1 MIPFLLYIIKL
12 SCCLTFFYVG
22 YKLLL
27 SHETFFHFNRK
38 ILLTGILTCMLLPL
52 IKVETATTSII
63 QQPIIQLEKIMME
76 DDYSRTLTISYETAN
91 ASRPA
96 GKQLPSFSVVELL
109 ALIFVTGSCIHL
121 CMLIRSHIS
130 LCLLIR
136 SGRKIK
142 RGDCTFVLFDRPVT
156 PFNYGNYIILSE
168 RDYRENPETILTHE
182 LVHFHLLHSFD
193 IAFVELL
200 SLFQWFNPA
209 VWLLKKEVRN
219 VHEFQ
224 ADAEVLQTGIDTTT
238 YQLLLVRKAVDSG
251 PYTFANSFNHS
262 KIKNIK
268 NRFTMMTKKKSNSWA
283 QLKLLLLLPIAAL
296 CVYACARPEST
307 RQVEQMLRNGDTT
320 ILSNNQTYTPDFF
333 EAELNK
339 YISELG
345 GNPTLPTDEKYN
357 FLLEKTNVVNLIVNA
372 KDQILFAGS
381 YCTTEHLPSDLA
393 KKLVAEYSNKK
404 PALIYML
411 IEQGTS
417 SEAKTGIFNIV
428 GKIFEENK
436 ELFKQKNQPVLLL
449 FGALG
454 SHRNGLSTSISVNP
468 TETYLIS
475 IAFMN
480 DTGKEL
486 RSFTLPAGVDHTG
499 FINEIKEW
507 LKSPGGESPFST
519 VSIKASSNTTMGVI
533 IDLKQA
539 LRDYYALKISYQA
552 MN

>member
-1 MIPFLLYIIKL
+1 
-12 SCCLTFFYVG
+12 
-22 YKLLL
+22 
-27 SHETFFHFNRK
+27 
-38 ILLTGILTCMLLPL
+38 
-52 IKVETATTSII
+52 
-63 QQPIIQLEKIMME
+63 ME

-238 YQLLLVRKAVDSG
+238 YQLLLVRKAVDPG
-251 PYTFANSFNHS
+251 PYTFTNSFNHS

-283 QLKLLLLLPIAAL
+283 RLKLLWLLPIAAL
-296 CVYACARPEST
+296 SVYACSRPNNAARQS
-307 RQVEQMLRNGDTT
+307 EQMIRSEDTT
-320 ILSNNQTYTPDFF
+320 PPSINQ
-333 EAELNK
+333 N
-339 YISELG
+339 
-345 GNPTLPTDEKYN
+345 
-357 FLLEKTNVVNLIVNA
+357 
-372 KDQILFAGS
+372 
-381 YCTTEHLPSDLA
+381 TT
-393 KKLVAEYSNKK
+393 V
-404 PALIYML
+404 
-411 IEQGTS
+411 
-417 SEAKTGIFNIV
+417 
-428 GKIFEENK
+428 
-436 ELFKQKNQPVLLL
+436 
-449 FGALG
+449 
-454 SHRNGLSTSISVNP
+454 SISVDP
-468 TETYLIS
+468 TETHSVFIS
-475 IAFMN
+475 FVD
-480 DTGKEL
+480 DTDKEL
-486 RSFTLPAGVDHTG
+486 RSFTLDNKIPETDSFALDIAGL
-499 FINEIKEW
+499 EEW
-507 LKSPGGESPFST
+507 LKSQIEGERPFST
-519 VSIKASSNTTMGVI
+519 VSIKASPSTPMGLI
-533 IDLKQA
+533 TDLKMV
-539 LRDYYALKISYQA
+539 LKDYYALQIKYALQ
-552 MN
+552 